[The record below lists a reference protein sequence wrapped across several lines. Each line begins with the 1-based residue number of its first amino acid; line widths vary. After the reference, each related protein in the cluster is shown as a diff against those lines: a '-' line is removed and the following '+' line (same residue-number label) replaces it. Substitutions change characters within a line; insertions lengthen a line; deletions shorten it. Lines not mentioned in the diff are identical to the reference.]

1 LRYGIPKPIARSV
14 IVDSIQ
20 EELMKRMVLITC
32 ALLLITGVALGQGVQ
47 TATLIGSVKSEG
59 APLPGVTVTA
69 SSPNLIGERVTVT
82 SGNGDYVI
90 RGVPPGEYKVTF
102 TMDGMQSVEV
112 TVSAGLGVTTRA
124 DANMALSVAAEMIT
138 VTADAPTALETTTV
152 GKNTTYE
159 EVQYLPVGKTPTSIA
174 ALAGGVTGGDR
185 ESSTPVANQLSISG
199 GMAYDN
205 SFMVNGVNVQDP
217 IFGQT
222 NNLFIEDAIAE
233 TQVLSSGISAEYGG
247 FTGGVL
253 NVITKSGGN
262 DFTGSIRG
270 DFTKPEWR
278 DETPYEKG
286 FRGDGVPTAT
296 PTKRSGSLGE
306 IYSLTLGGPI
316 VRDRLWF
323 FGALRDQE
331 DTLPVTLP
339 VTNTSVPRVTTNTRW
354 EVKLT
359 GNITSNHSLQGSYI
373 ENPVDSTHEIQVT
386 PIELAAVGINSTRE
400 NDGTAIAY
408 NGVLTSKLFAEARY
422 SEKHFGFRGLGGT
435 STNIVDSPMRNFNRH
450 SAFAQQAG
458 NGTFNAPYFD
468 ATDPEDRDNEQL
480 YGALSYYLSTGS
492 LGSHDIKGGI
502 EEFTVTRT
510 GGNSQSATNFV
521 FYTPYLTNNGV
532 VVYDNAGR
540 LIPRF
545 INIATSAS
553 AWTGLDL
560 WVATRGAKLDI
571 TTTSFFLQD
580 RWDINANW
588 TANIGVRYEQVES
601 DVTGADVIGLDTDT
615 VAPRLALSYDPFAD
629 GRFKFDVSYAEYA
642 GRYNPSIA
650 ADNSPVGNPAFLY
663 GYYVGPNGS
672 GRDFAPGFDPG
683 NYVFYDAGVPTAN
696 VFVEDGLSSPT
707 MEEITLSAGMALPKG
722 GWAKVTFVDRN
733 MKDFID
739 DFITIDQGCTEISLL
754 GIDVG
759 CVDNVW
765 QRNTNIPERTYQAVL
780 LQGRYN
786 VMQNWMVEGNYTY
799 QIENDGNYEGEGG
812 QSIGSTIIGDRPEIY
827 GTYARQAPTGRLSQY
842 QEHKLRLWTTYMFN
856 FGRAGNLST
865 GLIYRYDSP
874 RTFSYTASVSIT
886 SIQRARDPG
895 YQNPPNSQTV
905 FFGERGAGEYNALS
919 LFDLSLTYN
928 IPLWGGRVEPW
939 VKVDVLNLTN
949 EDTLVTFNSAVSVDN
964 TSPLDSDGIRTGF
977 IKPAAFGRPTGAG
990 SYLVPREYLISA
1002 GIRF

>member
-112 TVSAGLGVTTRA
+112 SVSAGLGVTTRA
-124 DANMALSVAAEMIT
+124 DANMSLSVAAEMIT

-159 EVQYLPVGKTPTSIA
+159 EVQQLPVGRTPTAIA

-185 ESSTPVANQLSISG
+185 ESSTPVAGQLSISG

-286 FRGDGVPTAT
+286 FRGDGVPTAP
-296 PTKRSGSLGE
+296 PTKRSGDLGE
-306 IYSLTLGGPI
+306 VYSLTLGGPI

-331 DTLPVTLP
+331 DTLPVTLAGDKHH
-339 VTNTSVPRVTTNTRW
+339 VPRVTTNTRW

-386 PIELAAVGINSTRE
+386 PIELAAIGINSTRE

-435 STNIVDSPMRNFNRH
+435 STNIVDSPMRNFGH

-458 NGTFNAPYFD
+458 TGTFNAPYFD

-510 GGNSQSATNFV
+510 GGNSQSATNYV

-532 VVYDNAGR
+532 VVYDNNGR

-545 INIATSAS
+545 INIATCL
-553 AWTGLDL
+553 GLDRPRLVGRDARREARHHHDVVLPSGPLGHQRELDGQHRRALRAGRVGRDRRRRHRSRHRHGGSAPRAHLRPARGRPLQVRRVVRRIRGPLQPVDHRPTTPRSATPPSL
-560 WVATRGAKLDI
+560 WLLRRTERLGPRLRPGLRPEQLRVLLRQRSHRRTSSSRTGSARPRWRRSPSRPAWPFRRADGHEGDLRRPQHEGLHRRLHHDRPGLHADHLRRESTRVAS
-571 TTTSFFLQD
+571 TTS
-580 RWDINANW
+580 
-588 TANIGVRYEQVES
+588 
-601 DVTGADVIGLDTDT
+601 
-615 VAPRLALSYDPFAD
+615 
-629 GRFKFDVSYAEYA
+629 
-642 GRYNPSIA
+642 
-650 ADNSPVGNPAFLY
+650 
-663 GYYVGPNGS
+663 GS
-672 GRDFAPGFDPG
+672 G
-683 NYVFYDAGVPTAN
+683 T
-696 VFVEDGLSSPT
+696 
-707 MEEITLSAGMALPKG
+707 
-722 GWAKVTFVDRN
+722 
-733 MKDFID
+733 
-739 DFITIDQGCTEISLL
+739 
-754 GIDVG
+754 
-759 CVDNVW
+759 
-765 QRNTNIPERTYQAVL
+765 
-780 LQGRYN
+780 
-786 VMQNWMVEGNYTY
+786 
-799 QIENDGNYEGEGG
+799 
-812 QSIGSTIIGDRPEIY
+812 
-827 GTYARQAPTGRLSQY
+827 PTGRAHLP
-842 QEHKLRLWTTYMFN
+842 
-856 FGRAGNLST
+856 GRPAPG
-865 GLIYRYDSP
+865 P
-874 RTFSYTASVSIT
+874 V
-886 SIQRARDPG
+886 QRHAELD
-895 YQNPPNSQTV
+895 
-905 FFGERGAGEYNALS
+905 
-919 LFDLSLTYN
+919 
-928 IPLWGGRVEPW
+928 GGRQLHLP
-939 VKVDVLNLTN
+939 D
-949 EDTLVTFNSAVSVDN
+949 
-964 TSPLDSDGIRTGF
+964 
-977 IKPAAFGRPTGAG
+977 
-990 SYLVPREYLISA
+990 RERRQLR
-1002 GIRF
+1002 G